1 MEAVHNRHGD
11 DLLEIRGLSVEFP
24 MFNGTIHAVN
34 QVDFTVPRY
43 SVTALVG
50 ESGSG
55 KSTMASAILNMV
67 SAPGRITEGEILV
80 NGKDILAM
88 DKRELRTYKWETV
101 AMVFQAAQNS
111 LNPLFTIREQML
123 ETIQVHR
130 RDMAAGE
137 AEELCVKLLEYV
149 RLDAGR
155 VLGCYPH
162 ELSGGMKQ
170 RVMIAFSMLLSP
182 QMIILDEPSTALD
195 VITQDYIFDILAK
208 IHKEMDLTM
217 LLLTHDI
224 AIVAKVAERMC
235 VMYAGDIVESGDV
248 YTIFQRSAHA
258 YTKELIGAAPSLL
271 GGLEERAG
279 SDGSPPDLICLPQG
293 CAFYPRCKDPLPQ
306 CQVQKPPCVD
316 LGGGHHVKCHRF
328 AKEGAV

>member
-1 MEAVHNRHGD
+1 METVRNGCKD
-11 DLLEIRGLSVEFP
+11 NLLEIRGLSVEFP
-24 MFNGTIHAVN
+24 LFNGTIHAVN
-34 QVDFTVPRY
+34 HVDFTVPRY

-67 SAPGRITEGEILV
+67 STPGRITEGEILV

-88 DKRELRTYKWETV
+88 DKKQLRTYKWDTV

-123 ETIQVHR
+123 ETIRVHR
-130 RDMAAGE
+130 ENITAEE
-137 AEELCVKLLEYV
+137 AEKLCVKLLEYV
-149 RLDAGR
+149 RLDAAR

-208 IHKEMDLTM
+208 IHEEMNLTM

-235 VMYAGDIVESGDV
+235 VMYAGDIAESGDV
-248 YTIFQRSAHA
+248 YTIFQHPSHP

-271 GGLEERAG
+271 GGLEERTG
-279 SDGSPPDLICLPQG
+279 SDGSPPDLIHLPQG
-293 CAFYPRCKDPLPQ
+293 CAFYPRCKTPLPQ
-306 CQVQKPPCVD
+306 CQTQKPPCVD
-316 LGGGHHVKCHRF
+316 LGNGHCIKCHRY
-328 AKEGAV
+328 AKEGTV

>member
-1 MEAVHNRHGD
+1 METVRNGRED
-11 DLLEIRGLSVEFP
+11 NLLEIRGLSVEFP
-24 MFNGTIHAVN
+24 LFNGTIHAVN
-34 QVDFTVPRY
+34 DVDFAVPRH

-67 SAPGRITEGEILV
+67 STPGRITRGEILV
-80 NGKDILAM
+80 NGEDVLAM
-88 DKRELRTYKWETV
+88 DKKQLRTFKWETV

-123 ETIQVHR
+123 ETIRVHR
-130 RDMAAGE
+130 EDIGAGE

-170 RVMIAFSMLLSP
+170 RVMIAFSLLLSP
-182 QMIILDEPSTALD
+182 QLLILDEPSTALD

-208 IHKEMDLTM
+208 IHQEMNLTM

-248 YTIFQRSAHA
+248 YTIFRRPAH
-258 YTKELIGAAPSLL
+258 TFTQELIGAAPSLL
-271 GGLEERAG
+271 GSLEERTG
-279 SDGSPPDLICLPQG
+279 SDGSPPDLIHLSRG
-293 CAFYPRCKDPLPQ
+293 CAFYPRCRDPLPQ
-306 CQVQKPPCVD
+306 CREQKPPCVD
-316 LGGGHHVKCHRF
+316 LGGGHCVKCHRF
-328 AKEGAV
+328 AKEGRV